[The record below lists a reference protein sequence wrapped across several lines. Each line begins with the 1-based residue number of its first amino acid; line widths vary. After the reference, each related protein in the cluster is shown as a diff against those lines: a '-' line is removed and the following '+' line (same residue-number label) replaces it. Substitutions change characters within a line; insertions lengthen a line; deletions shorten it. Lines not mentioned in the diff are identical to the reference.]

1 MYIKLNK
8 EEQFVLSLVLKNSSF
23 SKKDLNNVL
32 DKLKDKI
39 DNTTRCDM
47 EESINDLMI
56 KYDELTKMSV
66 SNGDYKKAFV
76 YQTFVDE
83 LYSILTSDSKSNK
96 EE

>member
-1 MYIKLNK
+1 MYINLK
-8 EEQFVLSLVLKNSSF
+8 ESV
-23 SKKDLNNVL
+23 
-32 DKLKDKI
+32 
-39 DNTTRCDM
+39 
-47 EESINDLMI
+47 NDLLI

-83 LYSILTSDSKSNK
+83 LYAILTNDSDSNK

>member
-1 MYIKLNK
+1 
-8 EEQFVLSLVLKNSSF
+8 
-23 SKKDLNNVL
+23 
-32 DKLKDKI
+32 
-39 DNTTRCDM
+39 M

>member
-1 MYIKLNK
+1 MNIKK
-8 EEQFVLSLVLKNSSF
+8 
-23 SKKDLNNVL
+23 
-32 DKLKDKI
+32 
-39 DNTTRCDM
+39 
-47 EESINDLMI
+47 SINDLLI

-83 LYSILTSDSKSNK
+83 LYAILANDSDSNK

>member
-1 MYIKLNK
+1 MYINLKESVNKL
-8 EEQFVLSLVLKNSSF
+8 L
-23 SKKDLNNVL
+23 
-32 DKLKDKI
+32 
-39 DNTTRCDM
+39 
-47 EESINDLMI
+47 I

-83 LYSILTSDSKSNK
+83 LYAILTNDSDSNK